1 MTSHSADLLEKLIAI
16 VGAANALTSAADKAS
31 YLEETRKIYES
42 ASPLVLRPNSVEQVS
57 AIMQLASETKTAIVP
72 QGGNTGHVGGSV
84 ANPERSEI
92 ILSLS
97 RMNQVRDVD
106 VEGNTMVVEAGVVL
120 ETAQQVAHEADRLFP
135 LSIGS
140 KGTCQIGGNLS
151 TNAGGTAVLAY
162 GNARDLVLGL
172 EVVLPNGDIWHGLRR
187 LGKDNTGYD
196 LKNLFIGA
204 EGTLGVITA
213 AVLKLFPKPQSQQV
227 AFVGLNSPHEALEL
241 FNLAKGNSGHNLTG
255 FELMPRLALEFV
267 LNHLDGARDPLETSH
282 PWYVLI
288 EISSSSGALEANA
301 LLEDLLGKALEA
313 ELINDAV
320 LAQSVTQQKQFWN
333 LRESISPSQIPEGG
347 SIKHDISVPVAS
359 IPEFL
364 NQAADIVET
373 ISPGGRVVAFGHMGD
388 GNIHYN
394 ISQPEGANRDE
405 FLSNRL
411 KMNAAIHALV
421 LKFGG
426 SISAE
431 HGIGLMKRDEMAR
444 TKDQVELEI
453 MKTIKQSLDPL
464 GIMNPG
470 KVIKP

>member
-1 MTSHSADLLEKLIAI
+1 MTSLSADLLEKFIAI
-16 VGAANALTSAADKAS
+16 VGSANALTSEADKAA

-57 AIMQLASETKTAIVP
+57 AIMQLASETNSAIVP

-97 RMNQVRDVD
+97 RMNRVRDVD

-120 ETAQQVAHEADRLFP
+120 ETAQRAADKVDRLFP

-162 GNARDLVLGL
+162 GNARDLALGL
-172 EVVLPNGDIWHGLRR
+172 EVVLPNGGIWHGLRR

-204 EGTLGVITA
+204 EGTLGIITA

-227 AFVGLNSPHEALEL
+227 AFVGLDSPGEALAL
-241 FNLAKGNSGHNLTG
+241 FNLVKSNAGHNLTG

-267 LNHLDGARDPLETSH
+267 LNHLDDARDPLETSH

-288 EISSSSGALEANA
+288 EISSSSVALEANA

-313 ELINDAV
+313 ELLGDAV
-320 LAQSVTQQKQFWN
+320 LAQSVSQQKQFWA

-347 SIKHDISVPVAS
+347 SIKHDISVPIAT

-364 NQAADIVET
+364 MRAAKIVEE

-394 ISQPEGANRDE
+394 ISQPDGVNRDE

-421 LKFGG
+421 LEFDG

-444 TKDQVELEI
+444 TKDPVELAI